1 MKSKNSARCFVGVR
15 GSNGRSEVDWNFE
28 TLNPTQRHKL
38 LSGLVVPRPIAL
50 VTTLGREGVLN
61 AAPFS
66 FFNVLGEDPPAL
78 VISIGHREG
87 SGVPAGEQGGSL
99 KDTARNIVETG
110 EFVVHLVDEAI
121 TERMHGCSLRF
132 PPEVSEVERVGF
144 TTAPSRMVRPPRI
157 VEAPVAME
165 CTLLSRVPL
174 GNHDLYIGRIAWL
187 HVREGLVDPAT
198 LKVRI
203 EDYSVVGR
211 LSGSGYVRIR
221 DRFAIDVN
229 AYAPQ
234 T

>member
-1 MKSKNSARCFVGVR
+1 
-15 GSNGRSEVDWNFE
+15 VDWNFE

-50 VTTLGREGVLN
+50 VTTVGASGVVN

-78 VISIGHREG
+78 VISIGHRE
-87 SGVPAGEQGGSL
+87 PGGGL

-121 TERMHGCSLRF
+121 TERMHGCSLKF

-144 TTAPSRMVRPPRI
+144 TTAPSRTVRPPRI

-165 CTLLSRVPL
+165 CTLHSRVPL
-174 GNHDLYIGRIAWL
+174 GNHDLVIGRIAWL
-187 HVREGLVDPAT
+187 HVRDGLVESDS
-198 LKVRI
+198 LRVRL
-203 EDYSVVGR
+203 EDYHAVGR
-211 LSGSGYVRIR
+211 LSGSRYVRIE
-221 DRFAIDVN
+221 DRFSIDVN
-229 AYAPQ
+229 AYAPKA
-234 T
+234 

>member
-1 MKSKNSARCFVGVR
+1 
-15 GSNGRSEVDWNFE
+15 VDWNFE
-28 TLNPTQRHKL
+28 ILSAPQRHKL

-50 VTTLGREGVLN
+50 VTTVGASGVVN

-87 SGVPAGEQGGSL
+87 SGVAAGEQGGSL

-121 TERMHGCSLRF
+121 TERMHGCSLKF

-144 TTAPSRMVRPPRI
+144 TTAPSRTVRPPRI

-165 CTLLSRVPL
+165 CTLHSRVPL

-187 HVREGLVDPAT
+187 HVRDGLVEPDS
-198 LKVRI
+198 LRVRL
-203 EDYSVVGR
+203 EDYHAVGR
-211 LSGSGYVRIR
+211 LSGSRYARTD
-221 DRFAIDVN
+221 DRFSIDVN
-229 AYAPQ
+229 AYAPKS
-234 T
+234 